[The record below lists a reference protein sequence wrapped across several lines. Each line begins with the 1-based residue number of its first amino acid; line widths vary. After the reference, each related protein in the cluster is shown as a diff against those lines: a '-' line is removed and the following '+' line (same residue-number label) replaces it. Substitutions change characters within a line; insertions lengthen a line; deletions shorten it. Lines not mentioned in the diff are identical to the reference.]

1 MKKNILL
8 IILAILFINISIS
21 YCQYT
26 NSKIPK
32 YLKPEYKEYYLN
44 HSEIVNPLLNKV
56 KWAPIPPEWA
66 KYKPETTRLLN
77 SEGFELINITN
88 GNDAQSETWIA
99 INPTNPLNIV
109 ATANDNNYLGGKGGW
124 RMNSWYT
131 LDGGKNW
138 TSSPTPPNLGVY
150 INAPTSGSMTIFD
163 PGIAFDAE
171 GRLVYTYGYTQI
183 LSSGTTDGDNGVFAV
198 SSTDGGQNWYGWGK
212 DYPISAIALSSNEPS
227 SPFHDRYTLG
237 CDNVSNTNYRNR
249 FYITWQRFQSNPGI
263 SFSYSTDYGASWS
276 SPSIIGTGSTQAP
289 MPTVGPDGEVYVSW
303 INNVYPD
310 EAQAIVR
317 KSTNG
322 GANWGNT
329 ILAQSVYSIGTR
341 NSQSSRFTLTDKQ
354 GIRVSSPPQIAV
366 DCSNGNYRGY
376 VYVVQAG
383 RESSGGLN
391 HIYVSRSQDGGKTW
405 KKMIVDDNKYGNDMF
420 FPSITVDPKTG
431 VVAVFYYSSQNDPQN
446 NQGVDGYISFS
457 KDGGNT
463 WNVLRVTP
471 TTWYLNGPEDVMPQG
486 DPGNI
491 YWGDYTSIT
500 SYDGVIYPLFWMP
513 TSPTGNY
520 FSLDLFTAPI
530 SSNPAPVSNLK
541 AENIFE
547 GNSIK
552 VKLSWT
558 NPEFDLLKNPLGD
571 FNVVIYRDDIPNN
584 PIASINKSQPSEFYD
599 ANVVDGNFYTYSL
612 KVVTSDNKREST
624 VSKVSILVGGAL
636 KPNPPSSFS
645 WRPLEDGV
653 LLSWINPSKS
663 IDGSNIRGFDHINIY
678 VNDTLQEAVTQS
690 QDLAGLKASYK
701 LNMSPKT
708 FAKIQITAVASRNE
722 KSEESDYTQPSI
734 VYAGPI
740 YTTFSENFDDVA
752 NIIPHYVENGWD
764 VTSKVSKSAPNS
776 IAASPKG
783 KYQINKNYELYLP
796 PMIVTAANQSL
807 LFDHI
812 CLVHN
817 TDIAQVSATK
827 DWGNYYKGLRWY
839 DINSSPDFIRGDLAN
854 SKWQSTAADLRPFIG
869 DTIMLRFSLFSGP
882 ALTDEGWFIDNIHFD
897 NSVGITEHS
906 LESVNSIIIYPNPT
920 SEVANVEFSLN
931 KETNLSIEILDLLG
945 NRLLFNDSGKIVQSQ
960 NNIQL
965 DLKDLPSG
973 TYYIRLNFDNQ
984 QVVKAIS
991 VMK

>member
-1 MKKNILL
+1 MYKNLL
-8 IILAILFINISIS
+8 IIIFTILFINISLS
-21 YCQYT
+21 YGQYS

-32 YLKPEYKEYYLN
+32 YLKPEYKDYYIN
-44 HSEIVNPLLNKV
+44 HPEIVNPLINKV

-88 GNDAQSETWIA
+88 GNDAQSETWIT
-99 INPTNPLNIV
+99 INPKNPQNIV
-109 ATANDNNYLGGKGGW
+109 ATANDNKYLGGYGGW

-131 LDGGKNW
+131 LDGGKTW

-198 SSTDGGQNWYGWGK
+198 SSTNGGQTWDGWGK

-227 SPFHDRYTLG
+227 APFHDRYTLG
-237 CDNVSNTNYRNR
+237 CDNVSNTQYRNR
-249 FYITWQRFQSNPGI
+249 FYITWQRFQSNPGV

-289 MPTVGPDGEVYVSW
+289 MPAVGPDGEVYVSW
-303 INNVYPD
+303 ISNIYPD

-322 GANWGNT
+322 GQTWGNT
-329 ILAQSVYSIGTR
+329 TLAQSVYSIGKR
-341 NSQSSRFTLTDKQ
+341 NSQSGRFTLVDKQ
-354 GIRVSSPPQIAV
+354 EIRVSSPPQIAV
-366 DCSNGNYRGY
+366 DCSNGPYRGY

-391 HIYVSRSQDGGKTW
+391 HIYLSRSQDGGKTW
-405 KKMIVDDNKYGNDMF
+405 KKMIIDDNKYGNDMF
-420 FPSITVDPKTG
+420 FPSITVDAKTG

-446 NQGVDGYISFS
+446 NQGVDGYLSFS

-471 TTWYLNGPEDVMPQG
+471 TTWYLDKPEDVMPQG

-491 YWGDYTSIT
+491 YWGDYTSVT

-520 FSLDLFTAPI
+520 YSLDLFTAPI
-530 SSNPAPVSNLK
+530 SPNPAPVSNLK
-541 AENIFE
+541 AENVFE
-547 GNSIK
+547 GNTIK
-552 VKLSWT
+552 VKLTWT
-558 NPEFDLLKNPLGD
+558 NPEFDLLKNPLGNFD
-571 FNVVIYRDDIPNN
+571 VLIYRDDVPGN
-584 PIASINKSQPSEFYD
+584 PIATINKSQPSEYFD
-599 ANVVDGNFYTYSL
+599 KNVIDGNFYTYSF
-612 KVVTSDNKREST
+612 KVVTSDDKREST

-636 KPNPPSSFS
+636 KPNAPTSVS
-645 WRPLEDGV
+645 WKPLEDGV

-663 IDGSNIRGFDHINIY
+663 IDGTNIRDLKQINIY
-678 VNDTLQEAVTQS
+678 VNDTLKATAPQS
-690 QDLAGLKASYK
+690 QDLAGLFATYK
-701 LNMSPKT
+701 LNMLPKT
-708 FAKIQITAVASRNE
+708 FAKIQLTAVATRNE
-722 KSEESDYTQPSI
+722 KSEESDYTQQYI

-740 YTTFSENFDDVA
+740 YSTFSENFDDVN
-752 NIIPHYVENGWD
+752 NIIPHYLENGWGI
-764 VTSKVSKSAPNS
+764 TSKVSKSAPNS
-776 IAASPKG
+776 LAASPNG
-783 KYQINKNYELYLP
+783 KYQINKNYELYFP
-796 PMIVTAANQSL
+796 PMVVTTDNQSL

-839 DINSSPDFIRGDLAN
+839 DINSSSDFIRGDLAN
-854 SKWQSTAADLRPFIG
+854 SKWQSTAVDLRPFIG

-882 ALTDEGWFIDNIHFD
+882 ALTDEGWFIDNVHFD
-897 NSVGITEHS
+897 NSVDVPENNIAIQ
-906 LESVNSIIIYPNPT
+906 NSISIYPNPT
-920 SEVANVEFSLN
+920 SEYAFVEFTLN
-931 KETNLSIEILDLLG
+931 KEALVSVELLDLFG
-945 NRLLFNDSGKIVQSQ
+945 NRLLINDLGKVSQSAG
-960 NNIQL
+960 NVKI
-965 DLKDLPSG
+965 DLNSIPSG
-973 TYYIRLNFDNQ
+973 TYYIRLNIANQ
-984 QVVKAIS
+984 KIIKAIS
-991 VMK
+991 VIK